1 MLILL
6 AVAMNAVK
14 RKNTEVQKTQVA
26 SFGFFL
32 CELRASVF
40 YFLNG

>member
-6 AVAMNAVK
+6 ALAVNAVK
-14 RKNTEVQKTQVA
+14 KNTEVQKLQIA

-40 YFLNG
+40 HFHND